1 MGHLISVL
9 NIYYSF
15 KMPYNMLPRS
25 AANAAPSAGKNNF
38 PTYLHTIYMTMI
50 LFPLWKRIGM
60 VLCPILTAPLNIYV
74 NHILSN
80 DNDDIVFCLV
90 MKGFY
95 DFMVWF
101 VQNAFF
107 YDLIRTTKEDLLL
120 RINMAKVKCGA
131 LIPGVNLM
139 QHKDLI
145 KNCSKL
151 QDFLFVIPMTWS
163 SLVNFSVS
171 IATMDIQSDYPVRF
185 GFALFCVSMVA
196 LLTYLTDASL
206 YERTKPS
213 PTSIDAFD
221 DAQLVRMKLSMG
233 CSLNPDFEA
242 EKKRKMKKQQRIQ
255 KCVILGVNLIVTYIS
270 LIGKNI
276 GQLHAFGNISWMIG
290 CLADNLKSFQYY
302 SYMKEFIALT
312 TCLEAHTLE
321 TIYPKVPP
329 GRIDRVSF
337 KNASFGY
344 YDGDL
349 TKNPSRVI
357 KIMNLTYTFRRGKFY
372 YLEAPN
378 GVGKSTVLKMF
389 TNNLFGGNVFFGS
402 TNRDNLEFADIHR
415 TIAYLPQASEY
426 TPSFT
431 PIEIEP
437 YRGRDSW
444 LEERLGLS
452 PLFGKDTVEIS
463 GGQKKRLWL
472 YITLTSD
479 CPLILLDET
488 LSELS
493 TEETPD
499 VPEGGGWLTRILTS
513 LIAWEGRRQK
523 IIVLVGHGLI
533 QMIPQNKTIINL
545 KIDTSDKKTVLSQRA

>member
-1 MGHLISVL
+1 MMNTLE
-9 NIYYSF
+9 N
-15 KMPYNMLPRS
+15 
-25 AANAAPSAGKNNF
+25 KNNF
-38 PTYLHTIYMTMI
+38 LFCLHTINMTMF
-50 LFPLWKRIGM
+50 LFPPWKRIGM
-60 VLCPILTAPLNIYV
+60 VLCPILIAPLNIYV
-74 NHILSN
+74 NHILSK

-95 DFMVWF
+95 DYMVWF
-101 VQNAFF
+101 VQNEFF
-107 YDLIRTTKEDLLL
+107 YNLIRTTKDDLLL

-131 LIPGVNLM
+131 PIPGVNLK

-145 KNCSKL
+145 RNCSKL

-163 SLVNFSVS
+163 SLVNFGVS
-171 IATMDIQSDYPVRF
+171 IATMEIQSDYPVRS

-213 PTSIDAFD
+213 PTSIVAFED
-221 DAQLVRMKLSMG
+221 PQLVRMKISMG
-233 CSLNPDFEA
+233 CLLNPDFEA
-242 EKKRKMKKQQRIQ
+242 EKKRKMKTQQQIQ
-255 KCVILGVNLIVTYIS
+255 KYVILGVNLIVTYIS

-290 CLADNLKSFQYY
+290 CLADNLRSFQYY

-329 GRIDRVSF
+329 GQIDRVSF
-337 KNASFGY
+337 KKASFGY

-349 TKNPSRVI
+349 TNNPSRVP
-357 KIMNLTYTFRRGKFY
+357 KIVNLTYTFHRGNFY

-389 TNNLFGGNVFFGS
+389 TYNLFGGNVFFGT
-402 TNRDNLEFADIHR
+402 TNRDNIEFADIYKS
-415 TIAYLPQASEY
+415 IGYLPQASEY

-431 PIEIEP
+431 PDEIEP
-437 YRGRDSW
+437 YHGRDPW
-444 LEERLGLS
+444 LEEQLGLS
-452 PLFGKDTVEIS
+452 PLFGKDTVELS
-463 GGQKKRLWL
+463 GGQKKRLWI
-472 YITLTSD
+472 YIILTSK

-513 LIAWEGRRQK
+513 LIAWEGRRKK

-533 QMIPQNKTIINL
+533 HMIPRHKTIINL
-545 KIDTSDKKTVLSQRA
+545 KIDTSGKKTVLSQRA

>member
-1 MGHLISVL
+1 MHEAMNKFLTCLSVV
-9 NIYYSF
+9 YQT
-15 KMPYNMLPRS
+15 ML
-25 AANAAPSAGKNNF
+25 
-38 PTYLHTIYMTMI
+38 
-50 LFPLWKRIGM
+50 LFPLWKMIGM
-60 VLCPILTAPLNIYV
+60 VLCPIAIAPLNIYV
-74 NHILSN
+74 NHLLSN
-80 DNDDIVFCLV
+80 KDNDDIIFCLV

-107 YDLIRTTKEDLLL
+107 YKLIRKTKDDLLL

-131 LIPGVNLM
+131 VIPGVNQK
-139 QHKDLI
+139 QHKDLT

-171 IATMDIQSDYPVRF
+171 IATMDIQSDYPVRS
-185 GFALFCVSMVA
+185 GFALFCMSMVA
-196 LLTYLTDASL
+196 LLTYFTDASL
-206 YERTKPS
+206 YEKTKPS
-213 PTSIDAFD
+213 PTSIVAFD

-242 EKKRKMKKQQRIQ
+242 EKKRKMEEQQKIQ
-255 KCVILGVNLIVTYIS
+255 KYVILGVNLIVTYIS

-276 GQLHAFGNISWMIG
+276 GQLHAFGSISWMIG

-302 SYMKEFIALT
+302 TYINEFITLT

-321 TIYPKVPP
+321 TTQPKVPL
-329 GRIDRVSF
+329 GRIDSVSF
-337 KNASFGY
+337 EKTSFGY

-349 TKNPSRVI
+349 TKNPSRAI
-357 KIMNLTYTFRRGKFY
+357 KIVNLTYTFLKGMFY

-378 GVGKSTVLKMF
+378 GVGKSTTLKMF
-389 TNNLFGGNVFFGS
+389 TSNLFGGNVFFG
-402 TNRDNLEFADIHR
+402 TINRKNMAFEDIHKS
-415 TIAYLPQASEY
+415 IAYLPQASEY

-431 PIEIEP
+431 PDEIEP
-437 YRGRDSW
+437 YRGRDPW

-452 PLFGKDTVEIS
+452 SLFGKDTVEIS
-463 GGQKKRLWL
+463 GGQKKRLLL

-499 VPEGGGWLTRILTS
+499 VPEGGGWLTRILTT
-513 LIAWEGRRQK
+513 LIAWEGRRNK
-523 IIVLVGHGLI
+523 IMVLVGHGLI
-533 QMIPQNKTIINL
+533 EMIPQNKTIVKL
-545 KIDTSDKKTVLSQRA
+545 KIDTSGKKTVLSQRA